1 MQALRFRLVQVALA
15 LVGITVTAGDALA
28 EEPSYAG
35 SSQNITHSCDAVPSV
50 TFGGS
55 SNTITVTGTC
65 KSVVLQGSSNSLTV
79 EASTKV
85 VIEGSANVAAIV
97 ATDVIRISGSGN
109 QATWEKGLK
118 AKKPRVSRSG
128 VNNKVAKKA
137 A

>member
-1 MQALRFRLVQVALA
+1 MQVLRFRLVQVVFALA
-15 LVGITVTAGDALA
+15 GFTVTAGHALA
-28 EEPSYAG
+28 EEPSYSG

-55 SNTITVTGTC
+55 SNTIAVTGTC

-97 ATDVIRISGSGN
+97 ATDAIKVSGSGN
-109 QATWEKGLK
+109 EATWEKGIK
-118 AKKPRVSRSG
+118 RKKPTVSRSG
-128 VNNKVAKKA
+128 VNNKIAKKTS
-137 A
+137 

>member
-1 MQALRFRLVQVALA
+1 MHVVHLRFVQVAIALA
-15 LVGITVTAGDALA
+15 SLIVTAGNALA
-28 EEPSYAG
+28 EEPSYSG
-35 SSQNITHSCDAVPSV
+35 SSQTITHSCDAVPSV

-65 KSVVLQGSSNSLTV
+65 KAVVVQGSSNSLTV

-97 ATDVIRISGSGN
+97 ATDAIKISGSGN
-109 QATWEKGLK
+109 EATWEKALT
-118 AKKPRVSRSG
+118 KKRPKVSRSG

-137 A
+137 

>member
-1 MQALRFRLVQVALA
+1 MHALRFRLVQVALA
-15 LVGITVTAGDALA
+15 LVGITVTTGDAVA
-28 EEPSYAG
+28 EEPSYEG
-35 SSQNITHSCDAVPSV
+35 SSQNITHNCNAVPSV

-65 KSVVLQGSSNSLTV
+65 KAVVLQGSSNSLTV

-97 ATDVIRISGSGN
+97 ATDVIRITGTGN
-109 QATWEKGLK
+109 ETTWEKGLK

-128 VNNKVAKKA
+128 VNNKVAKKTT
-137 A
+137 